1 MAMGV
6 PTLEGHFPPVYR
18 QGLRGTRKVY
28 SACQHTFL
36 YDSYVIAEDIEISE
50 DMTYVFTQ
58 SAVRFRT
65 TILKMKPANSA

>member
-1 MAMGV
+1 M
-6 PTLEGHFPPVYR
+6 
-18 QGLRGTRKVY
+18 KK
-28 SACQHTFL
+28 HTFL

-58 SAVRFRT
+58 SDAKNKLSCKFFYPDGSQIP